1 MADRF
6 YSVDFGGSMG
16 NEVAETGTTQA
27 AKHVEVR
34 VTYDATG
41 ASKTATLL
49 ALAAISDAI
58 LKDTFPP
65 A

>member
-6 YSVDFGGSMG
+6 YSVDFGGSLE

-34 VTYDATG
+34 VTYDNAM

-49 ALAAISDAI
+49 ALEAIKQAI

-65 A
+65 V

>member
-6 YSVDFGGSMG
+6 YSVDFGGSLE

-34 VTYDATG
+34 VTYDNAG

-49 ALAAISDAI
+49 ALEAIKLAI

-65 A
+65 V